1 VVCGYGL
8 PCSQP
13 RRETTQCRPLI
24 SATVASQS
32 LRSLRVDES
41 PRLPRLASLRC
52 ASLGAARAA
61 LGSAATVHRT
71 NASTRL
77 RRPPASLARFPARR
91 QAGAPRRGLGAFWW
105 VLTEHHQA
113 FSNTVQHGRPA
124 SLLSPAS
131 LTPVGLTPPGS
142 RKFFFSWVHRGLN
155 RVFRLVLVFPKL
167 LTKDQRWSTPG
178 DGKPGVLDFR
188 PTGGDHES
196 STSPAFTPEPQSV
209 RGVTFV
215 AGSTGSRRGRPEE

>member
-1 VVCGYGL
+1 VVCVYGL
-8 PCSQP
+8 PCEQP

-105 VLTEHHQA
+105 VLTEHHLA
-113 FSNTVQHGRPA
+113 LSSMVQHGRPA

-142 RKFFFSWVHRGLN
+142 RKFFFSWVDRGFN
-155 RVFRLVLVFPKL
+155 RVFSLGFGVPEAA
-167 LTKDQRWSTPG
+167 DQRSEMEHP
-178 DGKPGVLDFR
+178 
-188 PTGGDHES
+188 
-196 STSPAFTPEPQSV
+196 
-209 RGVTFV
+209 
-215 AGSTGSRRGRPEE
+215 RRR